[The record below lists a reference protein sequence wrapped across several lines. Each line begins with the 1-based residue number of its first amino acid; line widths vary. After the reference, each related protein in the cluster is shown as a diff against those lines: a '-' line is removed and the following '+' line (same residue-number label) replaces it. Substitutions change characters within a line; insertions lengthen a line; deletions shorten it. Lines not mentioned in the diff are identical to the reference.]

1 MCDILHVYRKLK
13 KKKSVAW
20 CDPGSYRLT
29 SVCFFSLIL
38 DSLKLVCMCVPVHP
52 FCIISGN
59 FAADS
64 EI

>member
-13 KKKSVAW
+13 KNITL

-38 DSLKLVCMCVPVHP
+38 GSLKLVCMCVPVHP